1 MKALKENKEYT
12 INETNKQRYLEEGY
26 DVYSDSG
33 ELLQYSPKKKIEYSK
48 YAEMVKERDSLAL
61 KLDELKGSSDSNLAE
76 ENKTLKAENK
86 AMKKELETAKKEL
99 EELKKAGA

>member
-12 INETNKQRYLEEGY
+12 IGEESKQRYLEEGY

-33 ELLQYSPKKKIEYSK
+33 ELLEYSPKKKIEYAK
-48 YAEMVKERDSLAL
+48 YAEAVNERDALAAELEKL
-61 KLDELKGSSDSNLAE
+61 KEASDPKVAE
-76 ENKTLKAENK
+76 ENKSLKAEIK
-86 AMKKELETAKKEL
+86 TMKKDLEAARKEV